1 MTGFEEVPT
10 CECPACHQTV
20 PAAPFFGYCGAA
32 GTAPVT
38 ARDTLVRPAV
48 YAAAPREPLWPP
60 RISSPYLPRLA
71 AAMRRPFGVGLILV
85 LAAVVILAVAGAN
98 GPVGVV
104 AVLGWPLLF
113 LIYVWQAD
121 MFRDIPIRI
130 LVLAAALGVVLGV
143 GWWLL
148 AGRILAGSYGL
159 STGSALMLTGV
170 LNVGLLITAGSAV
183 LMLLPAVLTRLL
195 AMPVRES
202 LDGFVVGAFG
212 ALWFVTAASTTVVA
226 PQFVEGLID
235 DHGAARLLKDALSY
249 GIVNPI
255 TATAAGGLVGMS
267 LWFTPDRRPGRNP
280 GRART
285 ALTLCTIVG
294 APLYLAVWLVDATSV
309 PPAVDLSLKLA
320 LAVLALLVVRCA
332 VQIALLHEEPDSATG
347 APVLCV
353 QCERVV
359 PDLPFCAA
367 CGAAARASSRTS
379 RRLRRERP
387 PVPAVTA

>member
-1 MTGFEEVPT
+1 MIGFVEVPT
-10 CECPACHQTV
+10 SECPGCHQTV
-20 PAAPFFGYCGAA
+20 PAAPFCGSCGAA
-32 GTAPVT
+32 RTAPVT
-38 ARDTLVRPAV
+38 ARGTLLRPAV
-48 YAAAPREPLWPP
+48 YAAAPREPLWTP
-60 RISSPYLPRLA
+60 RISSTCLPRLA
-71 AAMRRPFGVGLILV
+71 AAMRKPFGVGLILV
-85 LAAVVILAVAGAN
+85 LVAVVILAAAGAN

-113 LIYVWQAD
+113 LIYLWQTD
-121 MFRDIPIRI
+121 VFRDIPIRI
-130 LVLAAALGVVLGV
+130 LVLAAALGVALGV

-183 LMLLPAVLTRLL
+183 LMLMPAVLTRLL

-212 ALWFVTAASTTVVA
+212 ALWFMTAASTTIVA

-235 DHGAARLLKDALSY
+235 DRGAARVLEDALSY

-285 ALTLCTIVG
+285 ALTLCTVVG
-294 APLYLAVWLVDATSV
+294 APVYLAVWLVDATSV

-332 VQIALLHEEPDSATG
+332 VQI
-347 APVLCV
+347 
-353 QCERVV
+353 
-359 PDLPFCAA
+359 
-367 CGAAARASSRTS
+367 
-379 RRLRRERP
+379 
-387 PVPAVTA
+387 